1 MSIGATAAVPSAK
14 TPSSSASLPTSKGVF
29 LLIVS
34 STCALTLV
42 PASASRIATRT
53 SFPVKRSTSGL
64 STVSGDI
71 STPGPD
77 RNARLLPL
85 VNPIS
90 KGDITRMLKIDLS
103 GRRALVAGVADDA
116 GFGFAIAKAL
126 AEAGASV
133 SVGTW
138 PPALN
143 IFMNLL
149 ERGKMDASRKLSNG
163 QLLQF
168 EKVYPLDASFDT
180 LSDAPEDI
188 RSNKRYKDTGDFS
201 IDGMVQRIQSDFG
214 SDSLD
219 IVIHSLAN
227 GPEVKK
233 PLLETSR
240 AGYLTALSVSAY
252 SLISMVSRLGP
263 LMRKGGSFLSLTYMA
278 SERVIPG
285 YGGGMSS
292 AKAALESDTR
302 VLAFEAGRKYGVRIN
317 AISAGPL
324 ASRAASAIG
333 IIEKMV
339 EYCAENSPLT
349 DPLQAEEVGNAAAF
363 LSSPLATGITGS
375 VMYVDKGYHSM
386 GMALQETAATA

>member
-1 MSIGATAAVPSAK
+1 
-14 TPSSSASLPTSKGVF
+14 
-29 LLIVS
+29 
-34 STCALTLV
+34 
-42 PASASRIATRT
+42 
-53 SFPVKRSTSGL
+53 
-64 STVSGDI
+64 
-71 STPGPD
+71 
-77 RNARLLPL
+77 
-85 VNPIS
+85 
-90 KGDITRMLKIDLS
+90 MLKIDLT
-103 GRRALVAGVADDA
+103 GKRALVAGVADDA

-143 IFMNLL
+143 IFMNML
-149 ERGKMDASRKLSNG
+149 ERGKMDESRKLSSG
-163 QLLQF
+163 KLLDF
-168 EKVYPLDASFDT
+168 EKIYPLDASFDA
-180 LSDAPEDI
+180 LNDAPEDI

-201 IDGMVQRIQSDFG
+201 IDGLVRRMEADFG
-214 SDSLD
+214 KDSLD

-240 AGYLTALSVSAY
+240 SGYLTAISVSAY
-252 SLISMVSRLGP
+252 SLVSMVSRLSP
-263 LMRKGGSFLSLTYMA
+263 LMRPGGSFLSLTYMA

-302 VLAFEAGRKYGVRIN
+302 VLAFEAGRKYGVRVN

-339 EYCAENSPLT
+339 EYCAGNSPLT
-349 DPLQAEEVGNAAAF
+349 EPLQAEEVGNAAAF
-363 LSSPLATGITGS
+363 LSSPLATGITGT
-375 VMYVDKGYHSM
+375 VVYVDKGYHSM
-386 GMALQETAATA
+386 GMALQE